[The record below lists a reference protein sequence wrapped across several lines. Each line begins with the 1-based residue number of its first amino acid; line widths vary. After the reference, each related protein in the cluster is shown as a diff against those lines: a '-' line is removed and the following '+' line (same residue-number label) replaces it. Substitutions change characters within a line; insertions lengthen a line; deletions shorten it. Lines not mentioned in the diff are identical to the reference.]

1 MTSKPRQ
8 DLATIEAELAAEAA
22 RTAEYVGQPDVKKIT
37 VDRDGNFVAAGGE
50 KLGSEITVCVVDY
63 CSANDYYTSQW
74 DPNNP
79 KPPVCFARGRV
90 IAEMVPEEEAPEK
103 QSEACAPCPHNQ
115 FGSRGN
121 GKACK
126 NTRNLAVVLAE
137 DIEKLADGDRP
148 DMHLISVSP
157 TALTSFDAMVK
168 QCARLYNGPPIKA
181 LVTLKAVSKGTYTTL
196 QFGDTEPNPYFAE
209 VFPLRDAA
217 VDIIGRTPNLDNY
230 VPTPKARR

>member
-1 MTSKPRQ
+1 MNKPRQ

-22 RTAEYVGQPDVKKIT
+22 RVSDYVGQPDVKKIT

-50 KLGSEITVCVVDY
+50 KLGNEIHGCIVDF
-63 CSANDYYTSQW
+63 CSANDYYTSAW

-90 IAEMVPEEEAPEK
+90 IADMVPEETSPEP
-103 QSEACAPCPHNQ
+103 QAESCAVCPHNV

-126 NTRNLAVVLAE
+126 NTRNLAFVLAE
-137 DIEKLADGDRP
+137 DLERLQEGEVP
-148 DMHLISVSP
+148 DLHLISVSP
-157 TALTSFDAMVK
+157 TALASFDAMVK
-168 QCARLYNGPPIKA
+168 QCARLYSGPPIKA
-181 LVTLKAVSKGTYTTL
+181 IVSIKAVSKGTYTAL
-196 QFGDTEPNPYFAE
+196 QFGNTEPNPYFVE

-217 VDIIGRTPNLDNY
+217 LDIIGKLPNLDNY
-230 VPTPKARR
+230 VPTKGRR